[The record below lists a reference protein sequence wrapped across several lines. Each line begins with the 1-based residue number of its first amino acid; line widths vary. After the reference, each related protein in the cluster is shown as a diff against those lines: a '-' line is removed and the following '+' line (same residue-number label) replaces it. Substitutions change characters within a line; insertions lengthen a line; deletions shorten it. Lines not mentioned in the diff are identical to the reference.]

1 MFCPPISKVM
11 SISDLLLKL
20 ENAGEVGVGIAEHK
34 LDKSD
39 AGVTHLTVQSP
50 VAYVLDALKS
60 DRKKKAKKVR
70 SFFCPHV

>member
-1 MFCPPISKVM
+1 MFCHSISKVL

-34 LDKSD
+34 VAKND

-50 VAYVLDALKS
+50 VAYVLDSVKS

-70 SFFCPHV
+70 SFFCLHF